1 MLGLATMAQAQT
13 TFIEGDFKYHTTG
26 NNTVAVDSCCLNGGV
41 AVVPQTVA
49 YEGTTYTV
57 TAVGERAFYGKA
69 LAVVGL
75 PESVTEIGDEAFY
88 GSLVTYVNIPK
99 GVTRIGNGAFLD
111 CPALGRVELPEALQE
126 LGDGALWQHYSQ
138 YGGIYSIG
146 DMKLPNLTSL
156 GSSALRRVKCF
167 TSFPLMDKLK
177 SIGSYAFAETRL
189 TSASLPDT
197 MQTIPNGLFCE
208 CFALTT
214 VTAPAL
220 NAIGSYAFYS
230 SSIKNIDVSNCRGP
244 IGFNAFNGC
253 SNLQSLPIP
262 ADNPYCYAQN
272 GWRVIVERE
281 TNEPLTVLP
290 SATELKVKYPAKGS
304 VNILNNATYPN
315 LVKLELPY
323 TWEASLI
330 GLNLPALQEL
340 TMRSATPVDM
350 PNPQTE
356 WLGREYDEEG
366 NVVSQAWPA
375 LYIFDYAKEAYANHL
390 MNTGW
395 YDALYNRTDRTW
407 GFQSIDR
414 PSSQLYMAE
423 TIPFYESED
432 GSISI
437 EDGFAFVNRADW
449 QDILM
454 EAYPD
459 SFPSLDAV
467 SSISRKVAQFKSYRD
482 FMYKRY
488 MTPDKTRAYTWT
500 NPIDTLVQCID
511 GTLRISSAFDANDYV
526 NWYLSQ
532 TFVPANDFY
541 PHPNF
546 ASSTTATPMTIDT
559 DSLGAELKGVQYY
572 SIACN
577 ETGSPEV
584 WYALN
589 MLPGIHYNI
598 YLLTAPNTADADETY
613 PYKRS
618 KIRCQFGT
626 AESETNGSTCIME
639 SDGLS
644 CDTLLLYDGYTVPTD
659 YYNYLHLT
667 SAAKNADVNKYGY
680 THAMSLR
687 GVLLVPQEEIAVLP
701 SDINATAIT
710 PAATITDVYDLDGRR
725 RDGLRRG
732 VNIVRYSDGTVR
744 KVTVK

>member
-1 MLGLATMAQAQT
+1 MIGMVSMAQAQS
-13 TFIEGDFKYHTTG
+13 TFFLGDFRYHTTG
-26 NNTVAVDSCCLNGGV
+26 SNTVAVDSCILTSGL

-49 YEGTTYTV
+49 IGGSTYTV

-69 LAVVGL
+69 VAAVGL
-75 PESVTEIGDEAFY
+75 PESITEIGDEAFY

-177 SIGSYAFAETRL
+177 SIGSYAFSETRL

-197 MQTIPNGLFCE
+197 MQTIPDGLFCE

-230 SSIKNIDVSNCRGP
+230 SSIKNIDMSNCRGP

-272 GWRVIVERE
+272 GWRVILERQ
-281 TNEPLTVLP
+281 TNEPITMLP

-304 VNILNNATYPN
+304 VNILKNATYPN

-323 TWEASLI
+323 TWEASLSS
-330 GLNLPALQEL
+330 LHTPALQEL
-340 TMRSATPVDM
+340 ILRSATPVDL
-350 PNPQTE
+350 PHAQNE
-356 WLGREYDEEG
+356 WYAREYDEKG
-366 NVVSQAWPA
+366 NVLSQAWPA
-375 LYIFDYAKEAYANHL
+375 LYIFDYAQQAYADYL
-390 MNTGW
+390 MNNYEW
-395 YDALYNRTDRTW
+395 REALYNQNDRTW
-407 GFQSIDR
+407 GFQSIDL
-414 PSSQLYMAE
+414 PFSQLYMAE
-423 TIPFYESED
+423 TIPFFAKED
-432 GSISI
+432 CSISI
-437 EDGFAFVNRADW
+437 EDGFAYINRADW

-459 SFPSLDAV
+459 SFPNLSAI
-467 SSISRKVAQFKSYRD
+467 SSQSGKVTQFQSYRNY
-482 FMYKRY
+482 MLSRY
-488 MTPDKTRAYTWT
+488 MTPDKTRSYTWT
-500 NPIDTLVQCID
+500 NPIDTLVRCID
-511 GTLRISSAFDANDYV
+511 GALRISSAFDANDYV

-546 ASSTTATPMTIDT
+546 VSSALLTTHSTIDT
-559 DSLGAELKGVQYY
+559 DSLGAELKGVEYY
-572 SIACN
+572 SIAGVN
-577 ETGSPEV
+577 TTTSLEV

-598 YLLTAPNTADADETY
+598 YLLTAPDTTANN
-613 PYKRS
+613 RS

-626 AESETNGSTCIME
+626 AESETNRNDCVIE

-644 CDTLLLYDGYTVPTD
+644 CDTLLLFENYTVPAD

-667 SAAKNADVNKYGY
+667 SAASISDINKNGY
-680 THAMSLR
+680 TRTLSLR
-687 GVLLVPQEEIAVLP
+687 GVLLVPQDEITVLP

-710 PAATITDVYDLDGRR
+710 PAATITDVYDLDGRAR
-725 RDGLRRG
+725 AALSRG

-744 KVTVK
+744 KVIIR